1 MIAIYDA
8 AIIGGSHAGLS
19 AALILGR
26 ARRKVL
32 VIDAGEPRNAPAEH
46 AYGFSTRDATPP
58 AELRRLG
65 REELKP
71 YGVAFVEAQ
80 ADHVTGHN
88 LNFTLTL
95 DSGQNVRAKKLV
107 LATGVQ
113 DDLSILPGLS
123 ELWGRYAYTC
133 PYCHGWEVR
142 DKPLAII
149 GSDEE
154 GYQYARFVRNWSR
167 QLTLCTDGGQLEP
180 DALGDLTR
188 LGIAVVTTKIERLSA
203 NAEAVIHFGDATT
216 LHCAGIFIRPPA
228 RLNAPLADALGCTRS
243 EDGTTIETDT
253 DETGQTS
260 VPGVYA
266 VGDAASPK
274 PAIILAAASGANAA
288 YMLNHQ
294 FVTEQQVE
302 QGIGVTHA

>member
-1 MIAIYDA
+1 MVATYD
-8 AIIGGSHAGLS
+8 ITIVGGSHAGLS

-32 VIDAGEPRNAPAEH
+32 VIDAGEPRNAPAGR

-65 REELKP
+65 REELEP
-71 YGVAFVEAQ
+71 YGVTFIEAR
-80 ADHVTGHN
+80 AEHVTGHN
-88 LNFTLTL
+88 LDFTLTL
-95 DSGQNVRAKKLV
+95 DSGQQVRAQKLV

-123 ELWGRYAYTC
+123 DLWGRYAYTC

-142 DKPLAII
+142 DKPLAVI
-149 GSDEE
+149 GSGEE
-154 GYQYARFVRNWSR
+154 GYQYARFVHNWSR
-167 QLTLCTDGGQLEP
+167 QLTLCTNGGKLEP
-180 DALGDLTR
+180 SARAHLEQ
-188 LGIAVVTTKIERLSA
+188 LGIQVVNTEIERLSA
-203 NAEAVIHFGDATT
+203 DAEAVIHFKDATT
-216 LHCAGIFIRPPA
+216 LPCAGIFIRPPA

-243 EDGTTIETDT
+243 EDGTTIVT

-260 VPGVYA
+260 VQGVYA

-274 PAIILAAASGANAA
+274 PAIVLAAASGANAA

-294 FVTEQQVE
+294 FVIEHQSEYQ
-302 QGIGVTHA
+302 GVTHA